1 MKTEETLEIRRV
13 IKAPRDRVYAAWTDS
28 AQLRQWFGPENVRT
42 QNLIADARE
51 GGKFQWD
58 LIDSEGDQLTMLGE
72 FRELQPD
79 RKIVFTWQ
87 WQDDEK
93 WENHFSVVTIDLE
106 DANGGTELRL
116 THEQLPNEESRK
128 GHNEGWNSAL
138 NKLETFV
145 SENI

>member
-1 MKTEETLEIRRV
+1 MSGKTAEKTSLEIKRL
-13 IKAPRDRVYAAWTDS
+13 IKAPRDRVYAAWTDPE
-28 AQLRQWFGPENVRT
+28 QLRQWFGPENVRT

-87 WQDDEK
+87 WQNDEK
-93 WENHFSVVTIDLE
+93 WENYFSVVTIDLE
-106 DANGGTELRL
+106 DANGGT
-116 THEQLPNEESRK
+116 
-128 GHNEGWNSAL
+128 
-138 NKLETFV
+138 
-145 SENI
+145 